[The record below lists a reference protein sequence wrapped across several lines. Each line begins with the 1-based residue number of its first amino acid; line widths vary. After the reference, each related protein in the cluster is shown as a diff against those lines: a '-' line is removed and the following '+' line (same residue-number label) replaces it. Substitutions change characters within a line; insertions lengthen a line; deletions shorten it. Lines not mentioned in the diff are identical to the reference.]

1 MLGCFTQTGV
11 MMPRLLLR
19 NRMIIPLAALL
30 LASACGGAKTAPKPA
45 PAPSPARTRA
55 SGAPATG
62 APVAASGP
70 EFDGVK
76 LYRELGLLA
85 RGAPMPFVG
94 SVAFMA
100 SNSADSTHLIVA
112 LTIANGNLTFGR
124 ETDRFRAGYT
134 VSITLR
140 NGAETVKQIEAHES
154 VLVASYKEVSR
165 LDESVI
171 YQELLTVKPGR
182 YNLSVNVRDDG
193 SSKNG
198 TDDVTLVV
206 PALGAGTLSTPVAF
220 ARVSQRL
227 SLDSLP
233 RIVTNPA
240 ATATFGR
247 DSLIGLYIE
256 GYGSSNAAR
265 LPLNIVARTET
276 GRMLFGDTLSLIRRR
291 NLYSGVMYIPIA
303 RTGIGPVVISVWQTG
318 TTDTTRAPIFV
329 GFGEELPVATYDEM
343 LNYLKWFALPARIKA
358 LRDTAPEF
366 RPAAWA
372 NFVRENASLT
382 GGAEAL
388 RDYFL
393 RLNEANAR
401 FREEGVPGWMTDR
414 GKVLLGLGEPDQ
426 IYEQGA
432 TADPTNRLRS
442 TIWEYRNIQ
451 QQLVFTEQQEF
462 GHWRLT
468 NSSAIAFETAW
479 RRKVTR

>member
-1 MLGCFTQTGV
+1 MA
-11 MMPRLLLR
+11 
-19 NRMIIPLAALL
+19 PLALL
-30 LASACGGAKTAPKPA
+30 LLLAACGGSTAAPKPA
-45 PAPSPARTRA
+45 PAPARAPGRAPARA
-55 SGAPATG
+55 PGA
-62 APVAASGP
+62 APVAASGS

-85 RGAPMPFVG
+85 RGTPMPFVG
-94 SVAFMA
+94 NVAFMA
-100 SNSADSTHLIVA
+100 SASTDSTHVVVA
-112 LTIANGNLTFGR
+112 ITIANGNLTFGR

-140 NGAETVKQIEAHES
+140 NGAETVKQVEAHES
-154 VLVASYKEVSR
+154 VLVASFKEVSR

-198 TDDVTLVV
+198 SDDVTLLV
-206 PALGAGTLSTPVAF
+206 PTLGAGSLSTPVAF
-220 ARVSQRL
+220 VRVSQRL

-233 RIVTNPA
+233 RVVTNPA

-247 DSLIGLYIE
+247 DSLIGLYLE
-256 GYGSSNAAR
+256 GYGAAAGAR
-265 LPLNIVARTET
+265 LPLNVVARTET
-276 GRMLFGDTLSLIRRR
+276 GRMLFSDTISLVRRQ
-291 NLYSGVMYIPIA
+291 NLYSGVLYVPIA
-303 RTGIGPVVISVWQTG
+303 RTGIGPVMISVWQTG
-318 TTDTTRAPIFV
+318 MNDTTRAPVFV

-343 LNYLKWFALPARIKA
+343 LNYLKWFAAPLRIKA

-372 NFVRENASLT
+372 DFVKENATLT
-382 GGAEAL
+382 GGTEAL

-393 RLNEANAR
+393 RLNEANTR

-426 IYEQGA
+426 VYEQGA
-432 TADPTNRLRS
+432 AADPTNRLRS
-442 TIWEYRNIQ
+442 QIWEYRNIQ

-468 NSSAIAFETAW
+468 NSSAIAFEVAW
-479 RRKVTR
+479 RRRITR

>member
-1 MLGCFTQTGV
+1 MKMRRPLIRIST
-11 MMPRLLLR
+11 
-19 NRMIIPLAALL
+19 IAPLALFL
-30 LASACGGAKTAPKPA
+30 VQASCGGGNAAPR
-45 PAPSPARTRA
+45 PAPSPARAPQRA
-55 SGAPATG
+55 PGAAA
-62 APVAASGP
+62 APIAASGP

-94 SVAFMA
+94 NVAFMA
-100 SNSADSTHLIVA
+100 SATPDSTHVVVA
-112 LTIANGNLTFGR
+112 LTISNGNLTFGR

-140 NGAETVKQIEAHES
+140 NGSETVKQIEAHES
-154 VLVASYKEVSR
+154 VLVASFKEVSR

-171 YQELLTVKPGR
+171 YQELLTLKPGR
-182 YNLSVNVRDDG
+182 YSLTVNVRDDG

-198 TDDVTLVV
+198 SDEVTLVV
-206 PALGAGTLSTPVAF
+206 PTLTAGTLSTPVAF
-220 ARVSQRL
+220 ARVYQRL

-233 RIVTNPA
+233 RVVTNPA

-247 DSLIGLYIE
+247 DSLVGLYVE
-256 GYGSSNAAR
+256 GYGTAAGAR
-265 LPLNIVARTET
+265 LPLNIAARTEN
-276 GRMLFGDTLSLIRRR
+276 GRMLFTDTISLVRRQ
-291 NLYSGVMYIPIA
+291 NLYSGVLYVPVA
-303 RTGIGPVVISVWQTG
+303 RTGIGPIVMSVWQTG
-318 TTDTTRAPIFV
+318 GKDTTRAPVFI

-343 LNYLKWFALPARIKA
+343 LNYLKWFALPSRLRA

-372 NFVRENASLT
+372 NFVRENATLT

-393 RLNEANAR
+393 RLNAANSK

-426 IYEQGA
+426 VYEQGSPS
-432 TADPTNRLRS
+432 DPTQRLRS
-442 TIWEYRNIQ
+442 TIWEYRGIQ
-451 QQLVFTEQQEF
+451 QQLVFNEQQEF

-468 NSSAIAFETAW
+468 NSSAIAFEAAW
-479 RRKVTR
+479 RRRVSR

>member
-1 MLGCFTQTGV
+1 MLRRTGT
-11 MMPRLLLR
+11 
-19 NRMIIPLAALL
+19 IAPLM
-30 LASACGGAKTAPKPA
+30 LAFLVAACGGGKTSPN
-45 PAPSPARTRA
+45 PAPSPARAPSRG
-55 SGAPATG
+55 GAPAQS
-62 APVAASGP
+62 PINASGP

-94 SVAFMA
+94 NVAFMA
-100 SNSADSTHLIVA
+100 SPSVDSTHVLVA
-112 LTIANGNLTFGR
+112 VTIANGNLTFGR

-182 YNLSVNVRDDG
+182 YNLTLNVRDDG

-198 TDDVTLVV
+198 SDDVTLVV
-206 PALGAGTLSTPVAF
+206 PALGAGSLSTPVAF
-220 ARVSQRL
+220 AQVRQRT
-227 SLDSLP
+227 SIDSLP
-233 RIVTNPA
+233 RVVVNPA

-247 DSLIGLYIE
+247 DSVIGLYIE
-256 GYGSSNAAR
+256 GYGSAGER
-265 LPLNIVARTET
+265 LPLNVAARTET
-276 GRMLFGDTLSLIRRR
+276 GRMLFADTVSLVKRKS
-291 NLYSGVMYIPIA
+291 LYSGVLYVPIA
-303 RTGIGPVVISVWQTG
+303 RTGIGPIVLSVWQAG
-318 TTDTTRAPIFV
+318 ARDTTRAPIFV

-343 LNYLKWFALPARIKA
+343 LNYLKWFTLPARIKS

-366 RPAAWA
+366 RAAAWG
-372 NFVRENASLT
+372 NFVRENSSLT

-393 RLNEANAR
+393 RLNDANRR

-426 IYEQGA
+426 IYDQGSL
-432 TADPTNRLRS
+432 ADPNTRLRS
-442 TIWEYRNIQ
+442 VIWEYRNLQ
-451 QQLVFTEQQEF
+451 QQLVFTEQAEF

-468 NSSAIAFETAW
+468 NSSAIAFDNAW
-479 RRKVTR
+479 RRRVTR

>member
-1 MLGCFTQTGV
+1 
-11 MMPRLLLR
+11 
-19 NRMIIPLAALL
+19 
-30 LASACGGAKTAPKPA
+30 
-45 PAPSPARTRA
+45 
-55 SGAPATG
+55 
-62 APVAASGP
+62 
-70 EFDGVK
+70 
-76 LYRELGLLA
+76 
-85 RGAPMPFVG
+85 MPFVG
-94 SVAFMA
+94 NVAFMA
-100 SNSADSTHLIVA
+100 SSSPDSTHVIVA

-134 VSITLR
+134 VAITLR

-154 VLVASYKEVSR
+154 VLVASYKEISR

-198 TDDVTLVV
+198 SDDVTLVV
-206 PALGAGTLSTPVAF
+206 PALGDGTLSTPVAF

-227 SLDSLP
+227 TLDSLP
-233 RIVTNPA
+233 RVVTNPA

-247 DSLIGLYIE
+247 DSVIGLYLE
-256 GYGSSNAAR
+256 GYGNAGAR
-265 LPLNIVARTET
+265 LPLNIAVRTET
-276 GRMLFGDTLSLIRRR
+276 GRMLFSDTVSLVRRR
-291 NLYSGVMYIPIA
+291 NLYSGVLLIPVA
-303 RTGIGPVVISVWQTG
+303 RTGIGSVVVSAWQTG
-318 TTDTTRAPIFV
+318 VNDTTRAPIFI
-329 GFGEELPVATYDEM
+329 GFGDELPVATYDEM
-343 LNYLKWFALPARIKA
+343 LNYLRWFTTPAKITA

-366 RPAAWA
+366 RAAAWA
-372 NFVRENASLT
+372 GFVRENATLT

-393 RLNEANAR
+393 RLNEANTR

-432 TADPTNRLRS
+432 TADPRQGLRS
-442 TIWEYRNIQ
+442 VIWEYRNIQ
-451 QQLVFTEQQEF
+451 QQLVFIETQEF

-468 NSSAIAFETAW
+468 NSSAIAFENAW
-479 RRKVTR
+479 RRRITH

>member
-1 MLGCFTQTGV
+1 MLSCFTKTGV

-19 NRMIIPLAALL
+19 SGTMAPLALL
-30 LASACGGAKTAPKPA
+30 LLLAACGGSKAAPTPA
-45 PAPSPARTRA
+45 PAPARAPGRA
-55 SGAPATG
+55 PGA
-62 APVAASGP
+62 APIAAPGS

-85 RGAPMPFVG
+85 RGTPMPFVG
-94 SVAFMA
+94 NVAFMA
-100 SNSADSTHLIVA
+100 SASTDSTHVVVA
-112 LTIANGNLTFGR
+112 ITIANGNLTFGR

-154 VLVASYKEVSR
+154 VLVASFKEVSR

-198 TDDVTLVV
+198 SDDVTLLV
-206 PALGAGTLSTPVAF
+206 PTLGAGSLSTPVAF

-233 RIVTNPA
+233 RVVTNPA

-247 DSLIGLYIE
+247 DSLIGLYLE
-256 GYGSSNAAR
+256 GYGVAAGAR
-265 LPLNIVARTET
+265 LPLNVVARTET
-276 GRMLFGDTLSLIRRR
+276 GRMLFSDTISLVRRQ
-291 NLYSGVMYIPIA
+291 NLYSGVLYVPIA

-318 TTDTTRAPIFV
+318 KNDTTRAPVFV

-343 LNYLKWFALPARIKA
+343 LNYLKWFAAPLRIKA

-372 NFVRENASLT
+372 DFVKENATLT
-382 GGAEAL
+382 GGTEAL

-393 RLNEANAR
+393 RLNEAITR

-426 IYEQGA
+426 VYEQGTA
-432 TADPTNRLRS
+432 ADPTNRLRS
-442 TIWEYRNIQ
+442 QIWEYRNIQ

-468 NSSAIAFETAW
+468 NSSAIAFEVAW
-479 RRKVTR
+479 RRRITR

>member
-1 MLGCFTQTGV
+1 MVFRIG
-11 MMPRLLLR
+11 
-19 NRMIIPLAALL
+19 MIAPLAAALVL
-30 LASACGGAKTAPKPA
+30 SACGGNKAAPKPA
-45 PAPSPARTRA
+45 PAPARAPTRA
-55 SGAPATG
+55 PGGAQG
-62 APVAASGP
+62 PVAASSL

-94 SVAFMA
+94 NVAFMA
-100 SNSADSTHLIVA
+100 SSSADSTHVVVA
-112 LTIANGNLTFGR
+112 VTIANGNLTFGR

-182 YNLSVNVRDDG
+182 YNLTVNVRDDG

-198 TDDVTLVV
+198 SDDVTLLV
-206 PALGAGTLSTPVAF
+206 PALGAGALSTPVAF
-220 ARVSQRL
+220 AQVTQRI
-227 SLDSLP
+227 STDSLP
-233 RIVTNPA
+233 RVVTNPA

-247 DSLIGLYIE
+247 DSLVGLYLE
-256 GYGSSNAAR
+256 GYGPASGAR
-265 LPLNIVARTET
+265 LPLNIAARTET
-276 GRMLFGDTLSLIRRR
+276 GRMLFTDTVSLVRRQ
-291 NLYSGVMYIPIA
+291 NMYSGVLYVPIA
-303 RTGIGPVVISVWQTG
+303 RTGIGPVVLSVWQTG
-318 TTDTTRAPIFV
+318 MKDTTRAPLFI

-343 LNYLKWFALPARIKA
+343 LNYLRWFTLPARLKS

-366 RPAAWA
+366 RPGAWA
-372 NFVRENASLT
+372 NFVRDNATQT
-382 GGAEAL
+382 GGMEGL

-393 RLNEANAR
+393 RLNAANAQ

-426 IYEQGA
+426 RYEQGT

-442 TIWEYRNIQ
+442 EIWEYRSLQ
-451 QQLVFTEQQEF
+451 MQLVFSEQQEF

-468 NSSAIAFETAW
+468 NSSAIAFDNAW
-479 RRKVTR
+479 RRRLTR

>member
-1 MLGCFTQTGV
+1 MTCPIRTTTML
-11 MMPRLLLR
+11 
-19 NRMIIPLAALL
+19 ALL
-30 LASACGGAKTAPKPA
+30 LLGAACGGSKPA
-45 PAPSPARTRA
+45 PNPAPTRAPARA
-55 SGAPATG
+55 GAAT
-62 APVAASGP
+62 APTVAASGP

-76 LYRELGLLA
+76 LYRGLGLLA
-85 RGAPMPFVG
+85 RGAPMPYVG
-94 SVAFMA
+94 NVAFLA
-100 SNSADSTHLIVA
+100 SASPDSTHVVVA
-112 LTIANGNLTFGR
+112 ITIANGNLTFGR

-134 VSITLR
+134 VTILLR

-165 LDESVI
+165 FDESVI
-171 YQELLTVKPGR
+171 YQEVLTVRPGR

-198 TDDVTLVV
+198 SDDVTLLV
-206 PALGAGTLSTPVAF
+206 PALGAGSLSTPVAF

-233 RIVTNPA
+233 RVVTNPA

-247 DSLIGLYIE
+247 DSLIGLYLE
-256 GYGSSNAAR
+256 GYGASGIAR
-265 LPLNIVARTET
+265 LPLNIAARTEA
-276 GRMLFGDTLSLIRRR
+276 GQMLFSDTASIVRRQ
-291 NLYSGVMYIPIA
+291 NLYSGVLYVPIA
-303 RTGIGPVVISVWQTG
+303 RLGIGAVVISVWQTG
-318 TTDTTRAPIFV
+318 AKDTTRAPLFV
-329 GFGEELPVATYDEM
+329 GFGDELPVATYDEM
-343 LNYLKWFALPARIKA
+343 LNYLRWFATAPRIKA

-372 NFVRENASLT
+372 AFVKENAALT
-382 GGAEAL
+382 GGTEAL

-393 RLNEANAR
+393 RLNEANTR
-401 FREEGVPGWMTDR
+401 FREEGIPGWMTDR

-432 TADPTNRLRS
+432 AADPANRLRS
-442 TIWEYRNIQ
+442 QIWEYRNMQ

-479 RRKVTR
+479 RRRVTR

>member
-1 MLGCFTQTGV
+1 MTL
-11 MMPRLLLR
+11 
-19 NRMIIPLAALL
+19 LAAFLV
-30 LASACGGAKTAPKPA
+30 AACSGGKAGPSPA
-45 PAPSPARTRA
+45 PAPGRAPARA
-55 SGAPATG
+55 PGAAPG
-62 APVAASGP
+62 AAAPSSL

-85 RGAPMPFVG
+85 RGTPMPFVG
-94 SVAFMA
+94 NVAFMA
-100 SNSADSTHLIVA
+100 TSSPDSTHVVVA
-112 LTIANGNLTFGR
+112 VTIANGNLTFGR

-140 NGAETVKQIEAHES
+140 NGAETVKQVEAHES

-182 YNLSVNVRDDG
+182 YSLTLNVRDDG

-198 TDDVTLVV
+198 SDDVTLVV
-206 PALGAGTLSTPVAF
+206 PTLGAGSLSTPMAF
-220 ARVSQRL
+220 AQVTQRL

-247 DSLIGLYIE
+247 DSLIGLYLE
-256 GYGSSNAAR
+256 GYGNGAGR
-265 LPLNIVARTET
+265 LPLNVAVRTET
-276 GRMLFGDTLSLIRRR
+276 GRMLFSDTVSIAHRQ
-291 NLYSGVMYIPIA
+291 NMYSGVLYVPIA
-303 RTGIGPVVISVWQTG
+303 RTGIGPFVVSVWQTG
-318 TTDTTRAPIFV
+318 MNDTTRSPLFV

-343 LNYLKWFALPARIKA
+343 INYLRWFALPPRLKS

-372 NFVRENASLT
+372 NFVRENASQT
-382 GGAEAL
+382 GGSEAL

-393 RLNEANAR
+393 RINEANTQ

-426 IYEQGA
+426 RYQQGLN
-432 TADPTNRLRS
+432 ADPNNRLRS
-442 TIWEYRNIQ
+442 EIWEYRSLQ
-451 QQLVFTEQQEF
+451 LQLVFSEQQEF

-468 NSSAIAFETAW
+468 NSSAIAFDNAW
-479 RRKVTR
+479 RRRLTR

>member
-1 MLGCFTQTGV
+1 MLSCFTQTGV
-11 MMPRLLLR
+11 MMRRLLLR
-19 NRMIIPLAALL
+19 IATVAPMALL
-30 LASACGGAKTAPKPA
+30 LLEAACGGGKA
-45 PAPSPARTRA
+45 APSPAPAR
-55 SGAPATG
+55 APAARAPGT
-62 APVAASGP
+62 ATPPVAATGP

-85 RGAPMPFVG
+85 RGTPMPFVG
-94 SVAFMA
+94 NVAFMA
-100 SNSADSTHLIVA
+100 SASTDSTHVVVA
-112 LTIANGNLTFGR
+112 ITIANGNLTFGR

-154 VLVASYKEVSR
+154 VLVASFKETSR

-171 YQELLTVKPGR
+171 FQELLTVKPGR
-182 YNLSVNVRDDG
+182 YNLAVNVRDDG

-198 TDDVTLVV
+198 SDDVTLVV
-206 PALGAGTLSTPVAF
+206 PALGAGSLSTPVAF

-233 RIVTNPA
+233 RVVTNPA

-247 DSLIGLYIE
+247 DSVIGLYIE
-256 GYGSSNAAR
+256 GYGNPAGAR
-265 LPLNIVARTET
+265 LPLNIAVRTET
-276 GRMLFGDTLSLIRRR
+276 GRMLFSDTVSLARRQ
-291 NLYSGVMYIPIA
+291 NMYSGVLLVPVA
-303 RTGIGPVVISVWQTG
+303 RTGIGSVVVSVWQTG
-318 TTDTTRAPIFV
+318 MNDTTRAPLFV

-343 LNYLKWFALPARIKA
+343 LNYLKWFTLPARIKA

-366 RPAAWA
+366 RAAAWA
-372 NFVRENASLT
+372 GFVRENATLT
-382 GGAEAL
+382 GGSEAL

-393 RLNEANAR
+393 RLNDANRR

-479 RRKVTR
+479 RRRVTR

>member
-1 MLGCFTQTGV
+1 MMRRLQFRTGT
-11 MMPRLLLR
+11 MALMLLL
-19 NRMIIPLAALL
+19 LQA
-30 LASACGGAKTAPKPA
+30 ACGAGGKAAPK
-45 PAPSPARTRA
+45 PAPSPARA
-55 SGAPATG
+55 PGAG
-62 APVAASGP
+62 AAPSPVAATGP

-85 RGAPMPFVG
+85 RGTPMPFVG
-94 SVAFMA
+94 NVAFMA
-100 SNSADSTHLIVA
+100 TASPDSTHVVVA
-112 LTIANGNLTFGR
+112 ITIANGSLTFGR

-182 YNLSVNVRDDG
+182 YNLTVNVRDDG

-198 TDDVTLVV
+198 SDDVTLLV
-206 PALGAGTLSTPVAF
+206 PTLGAGSLSTPVAF
-220 ARVSQRL
+220 ARVSQRV

-233 RIVTNPA
+233 RVVTNPA

-247 DSLIGLYIE
+247 DSVLGLYLE
-256 GYGSSNAAR
+256 GYGVAAGAR
-265 LPLNIVARTET
+265 LPLNIAARTET
-276 GRMLFGDTLSLIRRR
+276 GRMLFSDTVSLVRRQ
-291 NLYSGVMYIPIA
+291 NLYSGVLYVPIV

-318 TTDTTRAPIFV
+318 MKDTTRAPVFV

-343 LNYLKWFALPARIKA
+343 LNYLRWFAAPARIKA

-366 RPAAWA
+366 RPAAWS
-372 NFVRENASLT
+372 NFVKENASLT

-388 RDYFL
+388 HDYFL
-393 RLNEANAR
+393 RLNEANTK
-401 FREEGVPGWMTDR
+401 FREEGIPGWMTDR
-414 GKVLLGLGEPDQ
+414 GKVLLGLGEPDN
-426 IYEQGA
+426 IYDQGNP
-432 TADPTNRLRS
+432 ADPSQRTHS
-442 TIWEYRNIQ
+442 QIWEYRNLQ
-451 QQLVFTEQQEF
+451 QQLVFNEQQEF

-479 RRKVTR
+479 RRRITR